1 MIPDLRYH
9 DAILEVVDELKMLK
23 AKVDDPNH
31 PFANLHSPHHGYAL
45 LLEEMDELWD
55 EVKKKNIA
63 RNPWAMREEAMQ
75 IAALAI
81 RFMVDLT

>member
-31 PFANLHSPHHGYAL
+31 PFADLHSPHHGYAL

>member
-1 MIPDLRYH
+1 MASNEQYNK
-9 DAILEVVDELKMLK
+9 AITEVADELTMLK

-31 PFANLHSPHHGYAL
+31 PFADLHSPHHGYAL
-45 LLEEMDELWD
+45 LLEEMDELW
-55 EVKKKNIA
+55 EEIRKKNQF
-63 RNPWAMREEAMQ
+63 RDLEAMREEAMQ

>member
-45 LLEEMDELWD
+45 LLEEMDELW
-55 EVKKKNIA
+55 EEIRKKNEF
-63 RNPWAMREEAMQ
+63 RDLEAMREEAMQ

>member
-1 MIPDLRYH
+1 MIPDARYNK
-9 DAILEVVDELKMLK
+9 AVLEVMDELMMLK

-31 PFANLHSPHHGYAL
+31 PFDNLHSPHHGYAL
-45 LLEEMDELWD
+45 LLEEMDELW
-55 EVKKKNIA
+55 EEIRKKNKF
-63 RNPWAMREEAMQ
+63 RDLEAMREEAMQ

>member
-1 MIPDLRYH
+1 MTPNEPYNK
-9 DAILEVVDELKMLK
+9 AILEVVDELRMLK

-31 PFANLHSPHHGYAL
+31 PFADLHSPHHGYAL
-45 LLEEMDELWD
+45 LLEEMDELW
-55 EVKKKNIA
+55 EEIRKKNKF
-63 RNPWAMREEAMQ
+63 RDLEAMREEAMQ

>member
-1 MIPDLRYH
+1 MASNEQYNK
-9 DAILEVVDELKMLK
+9 AIMEVVDELKMLK
-23 AKVDDPNH
+23 VKVDDPNH

-45 LLEEMDELWD
+45 LLEEMDELW
-55 EVKKKNIA
+55 EEIRKKNKF
-63 RNPWAMREEAMQ
+63 RDLEAMREEAMQ